1 MGAKNVKEENPP
13 PLDFLLASIT
23 CSTED
28 DRGCMSGRACCDDP
42 HTHASMKCNIK
53 SPSPHAY
60 EPSRTI
66 YYAPI
71 SVAGD
76 QVSTIEGDTPTTSTQ
91 KTVRSILRSGDQRS
105 IADAHG
111 RIPSSAG
118 SVSYGES
125 RMFDK
130 SGRSQ
135 ESREREH
142 AVVEST
148 IMELQ
153 RKNDNVKAQVEVK
166 LSNVRVDDTC
176 TLN

>member
-1 MGAKNVKEENPP
+1 
-13 PLDFLLASIT
+13 
-23 CSTED
+23 
-28 DRGCMSGRACCDDP
+28 
-42 HTHASMKCNIK
+42 
-53 SPSPHAY
+53 
-60 EPSRTI
+60 
-66 YYAPI
+66 
-71 SVAGD
+71 
-76 QVSTIEGDTPTTSTQ
+76 
-91 KTVRSILRSGDQRS
+91 
-105 IADAHG
+105 
-111 RIPSSAG
+111 
-118 SVSYGES
+118 
-125 RMFDK
+125 MFDK